1 MFACSELLPEEVRKP
16 GLGLWGGAEQPRPLL
31 VLMMLRPLALFSL
44 CGEVPTCTCPVPLL
58 CLGLWTLAWPLGP
71 QKRVWMW
78 LLCLPFQ
85 NGGEGI
91 ALGDS
96 KWHIP
101 LRRCGI
107 QRGPLRLAASL
118 QGYLPV

>member
-1 MFACSELLPEEVRKP
+1 MFLSCAPTLPGTVD
-16 GLGLWGGAEQPRPLL
+16 LGLAFRPTEESMDVVAVFAFPELGG
-31 VLMMLRPLALFSL
+31 
-44 CGEVPTCTCPVPLL
+44 
-58 CLGLWTLAWPLGP
+58 
-71 QKRVWMW
+71 
-78 LLCLPFQ
+78 
-85 NGGEGI
+85 GGEGI

-107 QRGPLRLAASL
+107 QCGPLRLAASL